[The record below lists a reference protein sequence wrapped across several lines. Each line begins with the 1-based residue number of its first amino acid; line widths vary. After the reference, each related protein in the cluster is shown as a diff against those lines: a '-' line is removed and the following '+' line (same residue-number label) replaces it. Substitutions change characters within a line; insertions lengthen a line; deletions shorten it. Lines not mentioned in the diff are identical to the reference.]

1 MRKRKMSEEVI
12 RYGAGGAA
20 YKGVV
25 GAHSTDVEP
34 TPQPEPEPEVTVT
47 VEVKED
53 DTPLTDEQVA
63 KKTKGGNAK

>member
-1 MRKRKMSEEVI
+1 MAEEVI

-20 YKGVV
+20 YKGQQ
-25 GAHSTDVEP
+25 GSHSTDVEAAP
-34 TPQPEPEPEVTVT
+34 IPEPEPVAEVK

-53 DTPLTDEQVA
+53 DTPLTDEQVE

>member
-1 MRKRKMSEEVI
+1 MSEEVI
-12 RYGAGGAA
+12 RYGAGGAP
-20 YKGVV
+20 YKGQV
-25 GAHSTDVEP
+25 GEHSVDVEP
-34 TPQPEPEPEVTVT
+34 TPQPEPEPAVEVK

>member
-1 MRKRKMSEEVI
+1 MSEEVI

-25 GAHSTDVEP
+25 GKHSTDVEP
-34 TPQPEPEPEVTVT
+34 TPQPELELEPAVTVT

-53 DTPLTDEQVA
+53 DTPLTDEQVE

>member
-1 MRKRKMSEEVI
+1 MAEEVI

-20 YKGVV
+20 YKGQV
-25 GAHSTDVEP
+25 GEHSADVEP
-34 TPQPEPEPEVTVT
+34 TPQSEPEPAVEVK

-53 DTPLTDEQVA
+53 DTPLTDEQVD

>member
-1 MRKRKMSEEVI
+1 MTEEVI

-20 YKGVV
+20 YKGAV

-34 TPQPEPEPEVTVT
+34 TPELVLEPV
-47 VEVKED
+47 VEVKVEVQED